1 MDTVRRAVRR
11 ALTLAA
17 AATVLLGAGGQA
29 GATGMAGMAGAGV
42 AGANRAGYCG
52 LTGMT
57 VNAWT
62 GGGDG
67 TTWEDAANWS
77 GGHAPGISVS
87 DQNTAYVCIDAH
99 GPVTMT
105 DWAWVQAVDVAEG
118 TTLNLA
124 TGSILFGLGDQST
137 RPSTFRAGSTIHN
150 SGTIGGSGRFE
161 VGGLLTWTSTL
172 TGASTM
178 VTRRC
183 AMFAEG
189 TTNACSGPVSGVP
202 GTMRVLDTG
211 VLDVNGNSVGVNLMD
226 QYRLEVSGTLLLS
239 GTAGYV
245 AADRG
250 TSLSLIPKAST
261 GVGQLLIANDG
272 GWYEGRTDYGQT
284 TLSAIVN
291 GGLIRKTAGTGTSVV
306 IGTYSQVGAGAVRV
320 DSGTLSM
327 PDGLVTKVQVA
338 AGRTYAKGACTTASY
353 GCAPVA
359 TVADTQVASVTV
371 PAGDPGGA
379 ALSIQEVNEASIS
392 GARGRP
398 VWVRQ
403 SGLAATATAP
413 AILKLRFDKSLV
425 AGKTIATTEIWR
437 RGEGTATYA
446 KVPTCT
452 AAGAPPAGPSCVDR
466 RGLAGSSKKLADGDF
481 LMVVRTRAFSR
492 WVAR

>member
-1 MDTVRRAVRR
+1 
-11 ALTLAA
+11 
-17 AATVLLGAGGQA
+17 
-29 GATGMAGMAGAGV
+29 
-42 AGANRAGYCG
+42 
-52 LTGMT
+52 
-57 VNAWT
+57 
-62 GGGDG
+62 
-67 TTWEDAANWS
+67 
-77 GGHAPGISVS
+77 
-87 DQNTAYVCIDAH
+87 
-99 GPVTMT
+99 
-105 DWAWVQAVDVAEG
+105 
-118 TTLNLA
+118 
-124 TGSILFGLGDQST
+124 
-137 RPSTFRAGSTIHN
+137 
-150 SGTIGGSGRFE
+150 
-161 VGGLLTWTSTL
+161 
-172 TGASTM
+172 M

-359 TVADTQVASVTV
+359 TVDPGSQRGVHRGRAWAAGMGAPERSRGDCHR
-371 PAGDPGGA
+371 AGDPEIALRQVSGSRQNHCHDRDLA
-379 ALSIQEVNEASIS
+379 AGRRHRDLCQSAHVHGCRSPAGRTLVRRSTW
-392 GARGRP
+392 ARGF
-398 VWVRQ
+398 VQ
-403 SGLAATATAP
+403 
-413 AILKLRFDKSLV
+413 
-425 AGKTIATTEIWR
+425 E
-437 RGEGTATYA
+437 
-446 KVPTCT
+446 
-452 AAGAPPAGPSCVDR
+452 
-466 RGLAGSSKKLADGDF
+466 
-481 LMVVRTRAFSR
+481 
-492 WVAR
+492 AR

>member
-1 MDTVRRAVRR
+1 MDKVRSAVRR
-11 ALTLAA
+11 ALTVAA
-17 AATVLLGAGGQA
+17 AATVVLAVGDQAGAAGAGGPA
-29 GATGMAGMAGAGV
+29 
-42 AGANRAGYCG
+42 RAGYCG

-57 VNAWT
+57 INEWT

-77 GGHAPGISVS
+77 KGKAPGTSVS
-87 DQNTAYVCIDAH
+87 DQNTAYVCIDAG

-105 DWAWVQAVDVAEG
+105 DWAWVQAVDVAPG

-124 TGSILFGLGDQST
+124 TGSILFGLGDQAS
-137 RPSTFRAGSTIHN
+137 RPSTFRAGSTINN
-150 SGTIGGSGRFE
+150 SGTIGGTGRFD
-161 VGGLLTWTSTL
+161 VGGMLKWTSTVN
-172 TGASTM
+172 GASTM

-183 AMFAEG
+183 AMLEEG
-189 TTNACSGPVSGVP
+189 TPNACSGPVSGAP
-202 GTMRVLDTG
+202 GKMRVLDAG
-211 VLDVNGNSVGVNLMD
+211 VVDVNASGQGVNLFD
-226 QYRLEVSGTLLLS
+226 QYQLEVSGTLLLS
-239 GTAGYV
+239 GTKGYV

-284 TLSAIVN
+284 TLSTIVN

-306 IGTYSQVGAGAVRV
+306 IGTYSQVGAGAVQV

-338 AGRTYAKGACTTASY
+338 AGRTYAKGACRTASY

-359 TVADTQVASVTV
+359 TVADTQIASVTV

-379 ALSIQEVNEASIS
+379 ALSIQEVNETSIS

-413 AILKLRFDKSLV
+413 AILKLRFDQSLV

-437 RGEGTATYA
+437 RDEGTSTYA

-452 AAGAPPAGPSCVDR
+452 SSGVPPTGPSCVDR